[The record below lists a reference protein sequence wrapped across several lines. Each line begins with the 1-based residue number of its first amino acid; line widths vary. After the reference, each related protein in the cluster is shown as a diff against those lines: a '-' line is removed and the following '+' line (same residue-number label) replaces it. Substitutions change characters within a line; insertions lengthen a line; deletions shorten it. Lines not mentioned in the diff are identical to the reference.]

1 MPEARLVKNVREND
15 ALRSSFDALTQ
26 RVFGISFEDWYLRGY
41 WGEAYRPYVLAE
53 GETVLAGAAANL
65 MDLRWDGE
73 VHRCIQIGTVM
84 TAPEARGR
92 GLSRRLLEE
101 LLCDWA
107 EDAELVYLFANA
119 TALGF
124 YPKFGFQRQ
133 AEQRCFVPAPAPRP
147 EAVRRLNM
155 DDPADRQLLWAC
167 ALRGNPFSAL
177 SLWGGYELLMFHC
190 TGPHRENV
198 FYLPQAGAAVVAAQE
213 NGRLL
218 CLDIFGGEGKRLEEV
233 LAPLVRATDRE
244 VGLGFTPLPDA
255 APRRR
260 FESVGED
267 DALFLLKGGLSP
279 FGGGEPLLFPLLS
292 HA

>member
-15 ALRSSFDALTQ
+15 ALRSSFDALAQ

-198 FYLPQAGAAVVAAQE
+198 FYLPQAGG
-213 NGRLL
+213 GRRRRA
-218 CLDIFGGEGKRLEEV
+218 GKRSPALPGHLRWGGQASGGGARPARSGNRPGGRV
-233 LAPLVRATDRE
+233 GVHSSPRCRPPAPL
-244 VGLGFTPLPDA
+244 
-255 APRRR
+255 
-260 FESVGED
+260 
-267 DALFLLKGGLSP
+267 
-279 FGGGEPLLFPLLS
+279 
-292 HA
+292 

>member
-1 MPEARLVKNVREND
+1 
-15 ALRSSFDALTQ
+15 
-26 RVFGISFEDWYLRGY
+26 
-41 WGEAYRPYVLAE
+41 
-53 GETVLAGAAANL
+53 
-65 MDLRWDGE
+65 
-73 VHRCIQIGTVM
+73 
-84 TAPEARGR
+84 
-92 GLSRRLLEE
+92 
-101 LLCDWA
+101 
-107 EDAELVYLFANA
+107 
-119 TALGF
+119 
-124 YPKFGFQRQ
+124 
-133 AEQRCFVPAPAPRP
+133 
-147 EAVRRLNM
+147 M

-198 FYLPQAGAAVVAAQE
+198 FYLPQAGRPSSPRRKT
-213 NGRLL
+213 GRLL

-260 FESVGED
+260 FEPVGED